1 MTKFNHKKAS
11 EQIARIY
18 DIGASVY
25 FVNQDNKPYLLD
37 DYFITQDLGTLTGL
51 AVRNGIGYLVLEDCI
66 AASYAYENEQVIGS
80 KYIEEYYK
88 DHSNDPEAAL
98 CVAFAKALIKK
109 GVE

>member
-18 DIGASVY
+18 GIAARIINNDEDMNHPKY
-25 FVNQDNKPYLLD
+25 F
-37 DYFITQDLGTLTGL
+37 TQDLGTLTGL

-109 GVE
+109 GGE